1 MAQHLRS
8 PAAWPG
14 QGKPAEIQNGS
25 QSHETQNDGHG
36 GCMDILCSVMGM
48 DVEPPFYVLFIG
60 LLLTP
65 WIHAAVFE
73 PIRLAE
79 GRRGGPL
86 TVLLQYWSAISFFM
100 TMLLDFFSLLKIMF
114 STLAFSQKIG
124 GFVLVAAMSPNIA
137 AGIMMSA
144 IANLYEQGRVW
155 RKTHNH
161 DDAPSFDDAL
171 RTQGRFLPTYASVA
185 RIAGAIPGLLAFIY
199 CAPAFVAYFWLSLP
213 VGGVLLGCTYCC
225 HPYGVKM
232 MFNVPDVDAEYRT
245 ELLPPSKN
253 DTVRPRSEAD
263 MDAKA
268 SSSIGQ
274 KSSWT
279 SSQRHKNDEDSFE
292 GQEEGPSEQ
301 SASESRTDHDGGE
314 GPSSM
319 QHEDEDG
326 EFGDEQRAEST
337 LVRCSGAPWVAWANY
352 FFVVSEI
359 FLLVFFAPVAV
370 RLYSG
375 QGYSSSLWQT
385 TSERSTDR
393 WLHGLMSPGFA
404 GLRQWLMSV
413 NWVV

>member
-1 MAQHLRS
+1 MAQHK
-8 PAAWPG
+8 PPEMWDG
-14 QGKPAEIQNGS
+14 Q
-25 QSHETQNDGHG
+25 QSHETQNEGHA
-36 GCMDILCSVMGM
+36 GCMDILCSVMGI

-60 LLLTP
+60 ILVTP

-79 GRRGGPL
+79 GRRGGPF
-86 TVLLQYWSAISFFM
+86 TVLLQYWSAISFFV
-100 TMLLDFFSLLKIMF
+100 TMLLDLLSLVKVMF
-114 STLAFSQKIG
+114 SSLAFSQKIG

-144 IANLYEQGRVW
+144 TANLYEQGRLW

-161 DDAPSFDDAL
+161 DDGLSFESAL
-171 RTQGRFLPTYASVA
+171 RSQGRFLPTYASAA
-185 RIAGAIPGLLAFIY
+185 RIVGAIPGLLAFIY

-225 HPYGVKM
+225 HPYGVKVL
-232 MFNVPDVDAEYRT
+232 FNVPDVDAEYKA
-245 ELLPPSKN
+245 ELLAPSKN
-253 DTVRPRSEAD
+253 DGVRSRSEAD

-274 KSSWT
+274 ESSWT
-279 SSQRHKNDEDSFE
+279 SSHGQKSDEDSFL
-292 GQEEGPSEQ
+292 GQEEGPSEK
-301 SASESRTDHDGGE
+301 STGESRGGE
-314 GPSSM
+314 DPSSM
-319 QHEDEDG
+319 QHGDGDG
-326 EFGDEQRAEST
+326 EFGYEERAELT

-370 RLYSG
+370 RWYSG

-385 TSERSTDR
+385 TSERSTGQ

-404 GLRQWLMSV
+404 GLRQWFMIV